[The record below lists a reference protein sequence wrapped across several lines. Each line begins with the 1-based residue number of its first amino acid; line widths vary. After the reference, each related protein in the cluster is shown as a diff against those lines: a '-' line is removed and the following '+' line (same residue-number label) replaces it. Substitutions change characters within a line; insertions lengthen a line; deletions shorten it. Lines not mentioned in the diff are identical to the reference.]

1 MSRALTDAES
11 IEYDAIKRRVL
22 DEWKAGTHETVA
34 DFKAALARETAHLG
48 TPIPEVLIAKAIRNH
63 GHLGLGALNVAAEW
77 TLARSRRPGSPRS
90 YLDHEQPRRR
100 TTPCARRGR
109 RASTSRRVR
118 SSSSSRGS
126 PRSTDEGPLPLEDP
140 PAFALYAHAA
150 RFCGDERVALWLE
163 AWADELIDGADSR
176 EAAA

>member
-11 IEYDAIKRRVL
+11 VEYDAIMRRVL

-34 DFKAALARETAHLG
+34 DFKAALAKETAHLG
-48 TPIPEVLIAKAIRNH
+48 TPIPEVLIAKAVRDH

-77 TLARSRRPGSPRS
+77 TLAARSPQRAPRS
-90 YLDHEQPRRR
+90 YLDHGQSRRR
-100 TTPCARRGR
+100 TTPCTRRRR

-126 PRSTDEGPLPLEDP
+126 PRRSSSEDGEP
-140 PAFALYAHAA
+140 HDRDVA
-150 RFCGDERVALWLE
+150 RLGGRFGLL
-163 AWADELIDGADSR
+163 GAR
-176 EAAA
+176 A